1 MEEDEKEAGTLVI
14 DTNVLIS
21 AMIRSEGITR
31 VALLFLAN
39 NPSNSLICPEIVATE
54 LKKHYAEIA
63 RRAGVPSKLVR
74 TGLDELLTKIRSV
87 DESEFS
93 AEITN
98 SKALV
103 NDENDTSF
111 AALAVKNRPSVIVTY
126 DKKGYREDELR
137 ENGVL
142 VLTPTEALKHTGI
155 ELSKIDIKSKR
166 KGGAMSIVARI
177 LAFIGAKEED

>member
-31 VALLFLAN
+31 LSLLFLAN
-39 NPSNSLICPEIVATE
+39 NPSNRLVCPEIAAKEVE
-54 LKKHYAEIA
+54 RHYAEIA

-74 TGLDELLTKIRSV
+74 AGLDELLAKMRLV

-93 AEITN
+93 AEVAN

-126 DKKGYREDELR
+126 DKKGYKEDELR

-142 VLTPTEALKHTGI
+142 VFTPTEALKHTGI
-155 ELSKIDIKSKR
+155 ELSKIDIRRKR
-166 KGGAMSIVARI
+166 KGGAMAVIARI
-177 LAFIGAKEED
+177 LALIGVKEKD